1 MENKKK
7 KKESEELLK
16 NKKVEGSPLKE
27 VIEFDDGETELLQ
40 DSPSKNVTK
49 Q

>member
-27 VIEFDDGETELLQ
+27 VIEFEDDETILIQ
-40 DSPSKNVTK
+40 DSPDVKLK
-49 Q
+49 K